1 MYLLESV
8 CLVLPTY
15 RERETIRQTILEFQ
29 KLGVIDQIIVVNN
42 NAEIGTSEQLMGLDV
57 IELKEPRQGYGAAIK
72 TGIRNSVHDLIVICE
87 PDGTF
92 VPADLNKLLPFTDNC
107 DLVLGSRTVSSYIWA
122 GANMNY
128 FLRFGNWS
136 VAKLVEVLFNG
147 PSMSDV
153 GCTFRVIRKDLALQV
168 TNEGFSDGGTYGL
181 EQQVYCLKSGNSLVQ
196 VPVNY
201 QARVGESSYSGSIKK
216 VVRLGLHMI
225 FRVFVMRVSF
235 DR

>member
-92 VPADLNKLLPFTDNC
+92 VPADLN
-107 DLVLGSRTVSSYIWA
+107 
-122 GANMNY
+122 
-128 FLRFGNWS
+128 
-136 VAKLVEVLFNG
+136 
-147 PSMSDV
+147 
-153 GCTFRVIRKDLALQV
+153 
-168 TNEGFSDGGTYGL
+168 
-181 EQQVYCLKSGNSLVQ
+181 
-196 VPVNY
+196 
-201 QARVGESSYSGSIKK
+201 
-216 VVRLGLHMI
+216 
-225 FRVFVMRVSF
+225 
-235 DR
+235 